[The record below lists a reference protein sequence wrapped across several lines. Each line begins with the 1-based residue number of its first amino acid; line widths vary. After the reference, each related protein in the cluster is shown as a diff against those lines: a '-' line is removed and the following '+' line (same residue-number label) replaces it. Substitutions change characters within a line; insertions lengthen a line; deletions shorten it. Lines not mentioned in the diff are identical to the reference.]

1 MLVGLSL
8 VRVPA
13 TCRGAL
19 GPRRDRR
26 EGALLRLTTKVWLII
41 SLIVL
46 GAVLVGSVVSIQRQV
61 DQRVKETRRFNAEV
75 VYPGI
80 RLFVDEFSRP
90 YTEGKPPIFTVED
103 LNGFTQIAGIDLVE
117 IYVPG
122 TGRIFTTD
130 PSLTPSAG
138 DTEAVEEASQGSTT
152 SSIWI
157 MGSGPEGGH
166 RVNDL
171 GLLRILRG
179 GDFADEFW
187 GPVQSPD
194 GQTLAVTR
202 ALIGLP
208 GLHDGAVAIVFTNA
222 LMGGALVVGLWV
234 ALWVTLQVLIRR
246 PLARLKSVTRR
257 IREGEISLRA
267 PIVSRGDLGELAAS
281 FNAMADELERQATT
295 DPITGLLNHRY
306 GDAALDQALQQV
318 RSQGSPL
325 SVLIGDMDDFK
336 LFNDTFGHPLG
347 DEVLR
352 LVAGVFRQM
361 SGDLGIASRY
371 GGDEFLVILPGAD
384 KAAATAFAERLAAAV
399 GEIEFEAGDGT
410 RVPIGLSLGLA
421 SFPED
426 SDSKDRLLVLADA
439 AMYEAKRLGAINRQ
453 EARAVDVGGVH
464 VDSVFG
470 ALDSLV
476 QAIQYRDRYTKTHS
490 DLAAEY
496 AAKLSLQVG
505 LSDESVRAIRIAGV
519 LHDVGK
525 LIVPDDIL
533 KKPGPLTEEEY
544 DVIKRHPLVGEML
557 IREAPFLEDVIQA
570 VGCHHENYDGSG
582 YPRGLR
588 GNDIPL
594 LGRVMAVA
602 DAYSAMCLDRPY
614 RKALSMDEIIAELKA
629 GVGTRFDPRLVEVFV
644 EMLQAERRAQAA

>member
-1 MLVGLSL
+1 
-8 VRVPA
+8 
-13 TCRGAL
+13 
-19 GPRRDRR
+19 
-26 EGALLRLTTKVWLII
+26 LRLTTKVWLII
-41 SLIVL
+41 SLVVL
-46 GAVLVGSVVSIQRQV
+46 GVVLVGTTFSIQRQV
-61 DQRVKETRRFNAEV
+61 DERVKEARRFNAEV

-80 RLFVDEFSRP
+80 RLFVDEFSLP
-90 YTEGKPPIFTVED
+90 YTEGKPPVFTLED
-103 LNGFTQIAGIDLVE
+103 LNGFTQVADIALVE

-122 TGRIFTTD
+122 VGRIFTTD
-130 PSLTPSAG
+130 PSLTPSPT
-138 DTEAVEEASQGSTT
+138 DTEAIQEARQGSMT
-152 SSIWI
+152 SSAWVI
-157 MGSGPEGGH
+157 GSGPEGGR

-171 GLLRILRG
+171 NLLRILRG
-179 GDFADEFW
+179 GEFADEFW
-187 GPVQSPD
+187 GPVQSRD
-194 GQTLAVTR
+194 GETLAVTR
-202 ALIGLP
+202 ALLGLP
-208 GLHDGAVAIVFTNA
+208 GLHDDALAIVLTNT

-234 ALWVTLQVLIRR
+234 ALWFTLQALVRR
-246 PLARLKSVTRR
+246 PLVELTSTTRR
-257 IREGEISLRA
+257 IREGEINVRA
-267 PIVSRGDLGELAAS
+267 LTLGKDELGELATS
-281 FNAMADELERQATT
+281 FNAMADELERQAST
-295 DPITGLLNHRY
+295 DEITGLLNHRY
-306 GDAALDQALQQV
+306 GNVALDEALQQA

-361 SGDLGIASRY
+361 SGNSGTASRY

-384 KAAATAFAERLAAAV
+384 KAAATAFAERLAAAI
-399 GEIEFEAGDGT
+399 GEIEFQAKGGT
-410 RVPIGLSLGLA
+410 RVPIRLSLGLA

-426 SDSKDRLLVLADA
+426 TESKDHLLAVADA
-439 AMYEAKRLGAINRQ
+439 ATYEAKRLGAIGRRGPRVVPAG
-453 EARAVDVGGVH
+453 EVH
-464 VDSVFG
+464 TKSVFG

-490 DLAAEY
+490 DLVAEY
-496 AAKLSLQVG
+496 AAKLALQAG
-505 LSDESVRAIRIAGV
+505 LSDEAVRAIRIAGV

-533 KKPGPLTEEEY
+533 KKPGPLTPEEY

-588 GNDIPL
+588 GDEIPL

-614 RKALSMDEIIAELKA
+614 RRALSTSEIIAELWA
-629 GVGTRFDPRLVEVFV
+629 GAGTRFDPHLVQVFV
-644 EMLQAERRAQAA
+644 DMLQAERRAQAA

>member
-1 MLVGLSL
+1 M
-8 VRVPA
+8 RVPA
-13 TCRGAL
+13 TCCGGLALRRG
-19 GPRRDRR
+19 GQ
-26 EGALLRLTTKVWLII
+26 EGALLRLTTKVWLLI

-46 GAVLVGSVVSIQRQV
+46 GVVLVGTAFSIQHQV
-61 DQRVKETRRFNAEV
+61 DQRVKEARRFNSEM

-90 YTEGKPPIFTVED
+90 YIEGEPPIFSFDD
-103 LNGFTQIAGIDLVE
+103 LEGFTQVAGIALVE

-122 TGRIFTTD
+122 AGRIFTTNPGLM
-130 PSLTPSAG
+130 PSPA
-138 DTEAVEEASQGSTT
+138 DTEAMQPALQGSTV
-152 SSIWI
+152 SSIWAI
-157 MGSGPEGGH
+157 GSEPEGGH
-166 RVNDL
+166 RVNNL
-171 GLLRILRG
+171 NLIRILRG
-179 GDFADEFW
+179 GAFADEFW

-208 GLHDGAVAIVFTNA
+208 GLHDDAVAIVLTNT

-234 ALWVTLQVLIRR
+234 ALWLTLQALIRR
-246 PLARLKSVTRR
+246 PLAELTSTTRR
-257 IREGEISLRA
+257 IREGEISVRS
-267 PIVSRGDLGELAAS
+267 PTPGKDELGELAVS

-306 GDAALDQALQQV
+306 GDVALNEALQQA

-361 SGDLGIASRY
+361 SGDSGITSRY
-371 GGDEFLVILPGAD
+371 GGDEFLVVLLGAD
-384 KAAATAFAERLAAAV
+384 KAAATAFADRLAAAV
-399 GEIEFEAGDGT
+399 GEIEFQVGDGA
-410 RVPIGLSLGLA
+410 RVPIGLSLGVA

-426 SDSKDRLLVLADA
+426 SESKDRLLVLADA
-439 AMYEAKRLGAINRQ
+439 AMYEAKRLGAIDRQ
-453 EARAVDVGGVH
+453 EPHAVNAGGARME
-464 VDSVFG
+464 SVFG
-470 ALDSLV
+470 ALDGLV

-490 DLAAEY
+490 DLVAEY
-496 AAKLSLQVG
+496 AAKLSLQAG
-505 LSDESVRAIRIAGV
+505 LSDEAVRAIRIAGV

-533 KKPGPLTEEEY
+533 KKPGPLTAEEY

-557 IREAPFLEDVIQA
+557 IRETPFLEDVIQA
-570 VGCHHENYDGSG
+570 VGCHHESYDGSG

-588 GNDIPL
+588 GDEIPL

-602 DAYSAMCLDRPY
+602 DAYSAMSLDRPY
-614 RKALSMDEIIAELKA
+614 RKALSVDEIVAELKGGA
-629 GVGTRFDPRLVEVFV
+629 GTRFDPHLVDIFV
-644 EMLQAERRAQAA
+644 EMLQVERRTKAA